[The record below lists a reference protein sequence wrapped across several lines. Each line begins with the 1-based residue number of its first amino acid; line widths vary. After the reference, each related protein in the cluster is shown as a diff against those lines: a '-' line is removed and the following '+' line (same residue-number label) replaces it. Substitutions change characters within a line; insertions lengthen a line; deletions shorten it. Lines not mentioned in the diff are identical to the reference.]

1 MAFVILVR
9 LNSQGGE
16 KHGSKDQIK
25 KNGSEEGSF
34 L

>member
-1 MAFVILVR
+1 MSNIRTIHKEVK
-9 LNSQGGE
+9 S
-16 KHGSKDQIK
+16 HGSKDEIK